1 MRGKTTKLI
10 KAVSDLKA
18 EDYSKEPE
26 LNNIYERL
34 VKARQEFAGVFEKN
48 IKAVM
53 EISSLDLTM
62 QHQTEKIM
70 DISRSVSKAA
80 ETIFG
85 SAGGNSMFTGTQNNQ
100 HEELAHTITQIASE
114 TSEVN
119 EKIESCQS
127 DLTDIRDLSAQTIE
141 ISRKMQKDMD
151 NLTGIIS
158 RINEVITG
166 IESISLQTNLLA
178 LNASIEAT
186 RAGEAGRGFAVV
198 ADEIR
203 ALAGE
208 TQKLT
213 GNMGSFVEEIESASR
228 TSVKSAAG
236 TIKALESMTDKIRNV
251 WVLNDENHQHVMKV
265 NDSISSIAAVSE
277 EISSSM
283 TEMQNQLMESSDFMR
298 KVGEDLFEAAKP
310 VAGIERTLDDS
321 LKQMGTMTQDA
332 FFHLE
337 NKEFAQYMQNAVS
350 SHQTWL
356 ANLRKMVD
364 TQSVIPLQL
373 DSSKCGFGHFYYALT
388 PDIPGVLPIWNNL
401 GPKHQKFH
409 KFGSSVIDAIHNG
422 KYSDAEQIY
431 WQAENYSR
439 ELIADMKKILQLTAE
454 NNASQTT

>member
-1 MRGKTTKLI
+1 MAIKKRKAILM
-10 KAVSDLKA
+10 KAVSELKDT
-18 EDYSKEPE
+18 DYSREPE
-26 LNNIYERL
+26 LSGIYQRL
-34 VKARQEFAGVFEKN
+34 LKGRKQFTEIFEKN
-48 IKAVM
+48 INAVM
-53 EISSLDLTM
+53 QISSLDLTM
-62 QHQTEKIM
+62 QHQTEKII
-70 DISRSVSKAA
+70 DISQKVTNATEA
-80 ETIFG
+80 IFG
-85 SAGGNSMFTGTQNNQ
+85 SSLGTSNNQ
-100 HEELAHTITQIASE
+100 QEELTNTIVKVSGATD
-114 TSEVN
+114 EVYQ
-119 EKIESCQS
+119 KIEAGQNE
-127 DLTDIRDLSAQTIE
+127 LTAIKELSEQTIA
-141 ISRKMQKDMD
+141 ISREMQKDMD
-151 NLTGIIS
+151 ELVDLVQHISSVISGI
-158 RINEVITG
+158 G
-166 IESISLQTNLLA
+166 SISMQTNLLA
-178 LNASIEAT
+178 LNASVEAA
-186 RAGEAGRGFAVV
+186 RAGEAGKGFSVV
-198 ADEIR
+198 ANEIR
-203 ALAGE
+203 ELSQE
-208 TQKLT
+208 TQNLT
-213 GNMGSFVEEIESASR
+213 SNMESFVKNIKNASQKSVQSSSHTIESLL
-228 TSVKSAAG
+228 TMTEK
-236 TIKALESMTDKIRNV
+236 IKNVWELNHESQNYVSKVNESM
-251 WVLNDENHQHVMKV
+251 
-265 NDSISSIAAVSE
+265 SSIAAVSE

-409 KFGSSVIDAIHNG
+409 KYGSSVIDAIHNG